1 MQKLA
6 LMKYSSND
14 NKICHAL
21 IWRGYGL
28 AYKQPNDWWFGMS
41 VFMVGP
47 HLNQICTAIHQN
59 RLPKFT
65 ISGIRMLLSWE
76 WAWGSKF
83 NSNRK
88 TLRFVF
94 PIFFWEI
101 HHKSTFFCCSAIAL
115 SVMSLNREPYRSI
128 SSSLM
133 RMSSFLST
141 LSKKSN
147 AKSWTLSA
155 RFSKDFVFSVVVS
168 ARWSS
173 FAWT

>member
-1 MQKLA
+1 
-6 LMKYSSND
+6 MKYSSND

-28 AYKQPNDWWFGMS
+28 ACKQPNDSLEWVCSWW
-41 VFMVGP
+41 V
-47 HLNQICTAIHQN
+47 HIWIQICTVIHQN

-76 WAWGSKF
+76 WARGSKF

-88 TLRFVF
+88 TLKFVF
-94 PIFFWEI
+94 PFFFREI

-128 SSSLM
+128 SLSLM

-141 LSKKSN
+141 WSKKSN